1 MPKTSEHDQIV
12 SQYEPKIY
20 TNTARV
26 HKSAGTENLDV
37 RLASSAP
44 HAIAMNTPYHRLPR
58 VDDRSDGLKP
68 SRFDSD
74 NGKRMSRQARMDC
87 NPTAAH
93 MIASIVA
100 DGYNLKFFDFRPR
113 MLN

>member
-1 MPKTSEHDQIV
+1 
-12 SQYEPKIY
+12 
-20 TNTARV
+20 TARV

-44 HAIAMNTPYHRLPR
+44 HAIAMNTPYHRFPI

-93 MIASIVA
+93 TIASILA
-100 DGYNLKFFDFRPR
+100 DGYEVWFFGFEE
-113 MLN
+113 N